1 MLNSVLSSRSQD
13 LISEFK
19 TMVAQKTYLVISA
32 LGEDH
37 PGIVDTLSKAILDQG
52 CNIEDSRMTVLG
64 GEFAAILLV
73 QGKWNTVAK
82 VENALPELERQ
93 LGMTI
98 ISKRT
103 GERTV
108 EADLLPYAVD
118 VISMDHPGIVN
129 SLTGFFSERGINI
142 EDLTTSTYAAAHTGT
157 PMFAVHMTVGIPANQ
172 PIAGLREEFMD
183 YCDGLNLDAVLE
195 PLRG

>member
-1 MLNSVLSSRSQD
+1 MQT
-13 LISEFK
+13 IA
-19 TMVAQKTYLVISA
+19 TQKTYLALSA
-32 LGEDH
+32 LGEDR
-37 PGIVDTLSKAILDQG
+37 PGIVNSLSKVILDHG
-52 CNIEDSRMTVLG
+52 CNVEDSRMAVLG

-73 QGKWNTVAK
+73 QGKWNTLAK

-103 GERTV
+103 GER
-108 EADLLPYAVD
+108 AAGANLLLYAVD

-129 SLTGFFSERGINI
+129 NLAGFFSERDINI
-142 EDLTTSTYAAAHTGT
+142 EDMSTSTYAAAHTGT
-157 PMFAVHMTVGIPANQ
+157 PMFAVHMTIGIPADSHL
-172 PIAGLREEFMD
+172 AGLREEFMD

-195 PLRG
+195 PLKG